1 MSSPA
6 IWPSQSLGNSRARLG
21 FHFKLLN
28 INATGEQGLAARAA
42 RMYGF
47 ETKSS
52 YSLAVPMCHIK
63 YTLGCYCPTT
73 D

>member
-6 IWPSQSLGNSRARLG
+6 IWPSQSVGNSRARLG
-21 FHFKLLN
+21 FDFKLPN

-52 YSLAVPMCHIK
+52 YSLAVAM
-63 YTLGCYCPTT
+63 LLS
-73 D
+73 DD